1 MIKSK
6 VPLIFFI
13 LCVAIFLTA
22 CEDHAFYDEA
32 HSFKNNT
39 WTEKDTAVFEV
50 DVDDTDVNYDFFLTL
65 RTSKSYAYSNL
76 WVTIE
81 TVSPDDSKSVIS
93 QRIDIA
99 NPDGSW
105 KGRVTGSLVENRLH
119 YRTTAFPL
127 EGNYTFRIYQS
138 VNQESINNVMDIS
151 LRIEPKFVNS

>member
-1 MIKSK
+1 MINST
-6 VPLIFFI
+6 VSFTSFI
-13 LCVAIFLTA
+13 LFLGLLMTS

-32 HSFKNNT
+32 HSFDKNT
-39 WTEKDTAVFEV
+39 WTEKDTAVFKVE
-50 DVDDTDVNYDFFLTL
+50 VDDTDINYDFFLTL

-81 TVSPDDSKSVIS
+81 TIAPDDSKSVIS

-138 VNQESINNVMDIS
+138 VNQEKINDVMDIS